1 MVFMEDYR
9 LKKDGIIIDF
19 FKKEFK
25 ADISVFGESKRKQ
38 IEKEKQEKRLDEQRQ
53 WENEHPNYKEIKKIY
68 IKCCAYLKKCNKD
81 EKNFL
86 MKNANFSY
94 VGYYSEPANSYTLT
108 EIKCCYDKL
117 THCCTE
123 KQMKYIKGLALKKN
137 IYLKEDAYI
146 TKENAYKIIKY
157 LKFAINENKE
167 VDMSL
172 PLINQLFYDII
183 DIIKQQS

>member
-1 MVFMEDYR
+1 
-9 LKKDGIIIDF
+9 
-19 FKKEFK
+19 
-25 ADISVFGESKRKQ
+25 
-38 IEKEKQEKRLDEQRQ
+38 
-53 WENEHPNYKEIKKIY
+53 
-68 IKCCAYLKKCNKD
+68 
-81 EKNFL
+81 

-94 VGYYSEPANSYTLT
+94 VGYYSEPANNYTLT
-108 EIKCCYDKL
+108 EIEYCYDKL

-183 DIIKQQS
+183 DIMKQQS